1 MLTDKE
7 LERDR
12 YDQHASALLNKGS
25 ATQQNSQ
32 NEMPSLCVEYLPLYL
47 QAPYVDYLK
56 QINDF
61 LSSSNEK
68 KSLKILEIGAG
79 TGGFTATLL
88 KTGAQVYATDIS
100 AKSLEF
106 IKIKYAQYDN
116 LICQEADIE
125 LLPHADE
132 FFDLVVSSGV
142 LSYGDNEVVLRQI
155 YRVLKKNGAFIAVD
169 SLNENWLYKANRYV
183 HYLRKNRSKNTL
195 TRMPTIAL
203 TSRYAS
209 VFGKA
214 TVQYFGAISWLAPVI
229 VRLVGL
235 HKATEFSDWFDR
247 LIGVKKSAFKFVMM
261 AKKVHDSAK

>member
-12 YDQHASALLNKGS
+12 YDQHASALIKK
-25 ATQQNSQ
+25 ATALSQNSQ
-32 NEMPSLCVEYLPLYL
+32 EDISSLCVEYLPLYL
-47 QAPYVDYLK
+47 QAPYVNYLK
-56 QINDF
+56 RINEF
-61 LSSSNEK
+61 LSCANEK

-88 KTGAQVYATDIS
+88 KTGAHVYATDIS
-100 AKSLEF
+100 VKSLQF
-106 IKIKYAQYDN
+106 IKTKYTQYDN

-125 LLPHADE
+125 HLPYTDG

-142 LSYGDNEVVLRQI
+142 LSYGDNEVVLQQI

-169 SLNENWLYKANRYV
+169 SLNESWLYKANRYV
-183 HYLRKNRSKNTL
+183 HYLRKNRSKSTL
-195 TRMPTIAL
+195 VRMPTIAL
-203 TSRYAS
+203 TSRYDS
-209 VFGKA
+209 VFGKT

-235 HKATEFSDWFDR
+235 QKATEFSDWFDH
-247 LIGVKKSAFKFVMM
+247 LIGVKKSAFKFVMT
-261 AKKVHDSAK
+261 AKKLHDQAK